1 MSITT
6 HLIVMFT
13 TILYFIRHCC
23 CCCCCFW
30 DGDTLCCFVLHNMC
44 RKWSETDDQQRKK
57 NSQPGNGSLCI
68 QTWYET
74 YSILIPWVKN
84 HWRLVFITCWL
95 PFQFFFFLHNFSLFL
110 FFFFSL
116 LVLSIE
122 MTTTTKEK
130 MMQKTTT
137 KWTTNQTK
145 TKTKNVY
152 YTYEIKCRITCNG
165 INLAQLETFPIFLS
179 PILIGYTNKNLYRC
193 FYYCIDVYLF
203 VIVIAMPCH

>member
-1 MSITT
+1 MSVNVYVLFSCYYYIIIWFSRVKMYQKKYNPLIMSITT

-13 TILYFIRHCC
+13 TILYFIRH

-110 FFFFSL
+110 FFSFFFLYWSCPL
-116 LVLSIE
+116 
-122 MTTTTKEK
+122 
-130 MMQKTTT
+130 
-137 KWTTNQTK
+137 KWQRQRKKKWCKKQRQNERQTK
-145 TKTKNVY
+145 QKQKM
-152 YTYEIKCRITCNG
+152 CITHM
-165 INLAQLETFPIFLS
+165 
-179 PILIGYTNKNLYRC
+179 K
-193 FYYCIDVYLF
+193 
-203 VIVIAMPCH
+203 